1 MQKYRGRVPPWLV
14 GKSPFVKGHQLN
26 EGKRHWAWK
35 GDGVG
40 RGALHDWVKRRL
52 GVPKICELCKTT
64 KAKKYEWANKSRE
77 YKRDLSDWTR
87 LCTRCHRKYDG
98 HAQKMW
104 ETRKLQIK
112 NK

>member
-1 MQKYRGRVPPWLV
+1 MPKGVKGFQKGHKDFVSEESRKVIAQKTKKRMQKYRGRVPPWLV

-64 KAKKYEWANKSRE
+64 KAKKYEW
-77 YKRDLSDWTR
+77 
-87 LCTRCHRKYDG
+87 
-98 HAQKMW
+98 
-104 ETRKLQIK
+104 
-112 NK
+112 